1 MSLFYFPL
9 ALSEFLGAD
18 LDVDGWI
25 ILKESSGNGMWV
37 YVLKWVGLGYR
48 QVAKICDCGNEP
60 LGSVKYGEM
69 MWYN

>member
-1 MSLFYFPL
+1 MGKP
-9 ALSEFLGAD
+9 EGRTPRED
-18 LDVDGWI
+18 LELDGWI
-25 ILKESSGNGMWV
+25 ILRESSGDGMWV